1 LRILAIDWGEARVG
15 LAMTDE
21 MGIIASP
28 YDVLP
33 VSADVYDNI
42 GDLVAEKSVGKI
54 IVGLPVTL
62 SGGEGEAAEAARSF
76 AETLAELVDVP
87 VDLFDERLTTRA
99 AKRAMREGGAGRR
112 KIKDKADAVAA
123 ALLLETYVL
132 YIRNQDDEPATDE

>member
-1 LRILAIDWGEARVG
+1 MRILAIDWGEARVG

>member
-33 VSADVYDNI
+33 NGADVYNNI
-42 GDLVAEKSVGKI
+42 ADVAREKGVGKI

-62 SGGEGEAAEAARSF
+62 SGEEGEAAEAARLF
-76 AETLAELVDVP
+76 AEALSAAVDVP
-87 VDLFDERLTTRA
+87 VKLFDERLTTRA
-99 AKRAMREGGAGRR
+99 AERAMREGGASGH

-132 YIRNQDDEPATDE
+132 YIRNQGDEPATDE